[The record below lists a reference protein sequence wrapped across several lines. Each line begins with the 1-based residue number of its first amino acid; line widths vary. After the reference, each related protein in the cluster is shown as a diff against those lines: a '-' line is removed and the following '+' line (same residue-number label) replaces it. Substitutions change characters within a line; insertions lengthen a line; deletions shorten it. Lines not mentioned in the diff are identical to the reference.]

1 MSSATEGAV
10 VAPRLLTRSKMR
22 DFLER
27 FMVHVLVAVDDGAF
41 NLVGSDFCQRCP
53 MQCIFTVCHVF
64 EGYQRK
70 SVACNQVTY
79 LVCDLG

>member
-1 MSSATEGAV
+1 M
-10 VAPRLLTRSKMR
+10 APRLLTRSKMR

-27 FMVHVLVAVDDGAF
+27 FMVHVLVAVDDDAF
-41 NLVGSDFCQRCP
+41 NLVGLRFLWTGSAVVVHWNS
-53 MQCIFTVCHVF
+53 QCTFTVCHVF

>member
-10 VAPRLLTRSKMR
+10 VAPRLVTRSKMR

-41 NLVGSDFCQRCP
+41 NLLLVHCNPFL
-53 MQCIFTVCHVF
+53 CHVF
-64 EGYQRK
+64 EGSLMRK